1 MTSDR
6 KPTRRDNNAD
16 AMELSVNYTKNEAK
30 KNVCGI
36 REGVFS
42 GVSVWNSFWFGN
54 NRDLRSSDVVI
65 T

>member
-6 KPTRRDNNAD
+6 KHMRHDNNAD
-16 AMELSVNYTKNEAK
+16 AMELSDYYIKSETK
-30 KNVCGI
+30 KNVE
-36 REGVFS
+36 RVFS
-42 GVSVWNSFWFGN
+42 GVSAWNSFWFGN